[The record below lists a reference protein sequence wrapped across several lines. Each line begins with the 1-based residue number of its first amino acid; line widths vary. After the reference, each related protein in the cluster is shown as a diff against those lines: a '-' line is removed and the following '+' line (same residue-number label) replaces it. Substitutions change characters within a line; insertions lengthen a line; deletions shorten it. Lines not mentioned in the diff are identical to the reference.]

1 MDKETLQKHLHAL
14 ASGGESANTP
24 LVEAYLADEQTGAVA
39 RLLGQVTDSYHLSK
53 TPLLPPSSC
62 LPLLD

>member
-1 MDKETLQKHLHAL
+1 MDKDKLRDQLQAL
-14 ASGGESANTP
+14 ASGKESANTP
-24 LVEAYLADEQTGAVA
+24 LVEAYLADEQAGKVA
-39 RLLGQVTDSYHLSK
+39 SLLGQVSDNYHLSK

>member
-1 MDKETLQKHLHAL
+1 MDKETLQEHLHAL
-14 ASGGESANTP
+14 ASGKETTNAP
-24 LVEAYLADEQTGAVA
+24 LVEAYLADEQVGTVA
-39 RLLGQVTDSYHLSK
+39 RLLERASGSYCLSK

>member
-1 MDKETLQKHLHAL
+1 MDKETLQKHLQAL
-14 ASGGESANTP
+14 ASGKETANAH
-24 LVEAYLADEQTGAVA
+24 LVEAYLADEQVGTVA
-39 RLLGQVTDSYHLSK
+39 RLLERASGSYYLSK

>member
-1 MDKETLQKHLHAL
+1 MDKEALRKHLQAL
-14 ASGGESANTP
+14 ASGQESANTP
-24 LVEAYLADEQTGAVA
+24 LVEAYLADEHAGPVG
-39 RLLGQVTDSYHLSK
+39 RLLGKISDSYHLGK

>member
-1 MDKETLQKHLHAL
+1 MDKVALQKHLEAL
-14 ASGGESANTP
+14 ASGKEDGNAP
-24 LVEAYLADEQTGAVA
+24 LVEAYLEDDHAKGVATLIDEAT
-39 RLLGQVTDSYHLSK
+39 RRFYRSH

>member
-1 MDKETLQKHLHAL
+1 MDKETLQKHLQAL
-14 ASGGESANTP
+14 ASGKKSANTP
-24 LVEAYLADEQTGAVA
+24 LVEAYLADEQVGTVAKLLAQATGN
-39 RLLGQVTDSYHLSK
+39 YHLSK